1 MLVNYRTGEV
11 ITPKQAKAYV
21 MQARGWTTEQYNKEY
36 DKLRNKA
43 RNYETATG
51 KPRGEIRVNEL
62 LYSETKVWARQGKP
76 RDASGEATPQLSL
89 FRTVDAQTS
98 AGTAQFARL
107 TAKAQSGATLTARE
121 AGTLERANERAKQA
135 ILKQYAPLRYGGKD
149 FAATGKRRENYET
162 GADIE
167 KIIEESKTPQE
178 LSERLNAYAK
188 ALHES
193 PRYKAAQRAK
203 RGKQTEEDEL
213 FIDGAG
219 SA

>member
-1 MLVNYRTGEV
+1 MLVNYKTGEV

-21 MQARGWTTEQYNKEY
+21 MAARGWTTEQYNKEY

-89 FRTVDAQTS
+89 FKTVDAQTS

-107 TAKAQSGATLTARE
+107 TAKAQSGAQLTARE
-121 AGTLERANERAKQA
+121 TGTLERANERAKQA
-135 ILKQYAPLRYGGKD
+135 ILKQYETLRYGGKD
-149 FAATGKRRENYET
+149 FAKAGRTRENYQV

-167 KIIEESKTPQE
+167 KIISESKTPQE

-188 ALHES
+188 ALHET
-193 PRYKAAQRAK
+193 PQYKARQRAK
-203 RGKQTEEDEL
+203 RGKNQPDDDL
-213 FIDGAG
+213 FLDGG
-219 SA
+219 Y